1 MSVLKPRPDLQ
12 DKEPVINSKV
22 SELEDIRTSRL
33 KATQSFDN
41 DDQLQQTI
49 SGTALNMGEND
60 DRGASRK
67 YQNLQL
73 VLEKWTRLIILCNIA
88 APIAAIIVSWYAPLM
103 INKSSH
109 LKYDITSW
117 NLFYLC
123 CALAWI
129 NLLKSHRGLRSL
141 LQELRTLS
149 LIVAGLQCLSHI
161 ILSTFYI
168 ISCWISTEGFQRPL
182 FSYATFPFLQ
192 FSSTLLLPVVQLLI
206 STENIIQSE
215 DDDLISKLEPSD
227 MPSHLGMASRE
238 IRDVAHMVTSI
249 IEQYAPISIS
259 PASQEFLSSCSI
271 AMPIASTLAIST
283 AMKQIIH
290 ISSCLQQVTPNPPQG
305 QVQVQTSAFDLCEL
319 LQSVGDA
326 MEGLCATLDVA
337 MVIYVTD
344 NEWRNICIESNPG
357 FLRHGLIKVSTTGF
371 LWQAV
376 LQYFLIIKIHQVLT
390 TLLNKATVGSTI
402 EMTLTIGNLD
412 NSSEDVKSQGGDD
425 SGNLGID
432 IEISL
437 IPCTKSRENVMYTC
451 TSDFLPNQIETLG
464 GTVKVSG
471 SAEDGVQ
478 TVEISFEAQLCTEDS
493 VLFVP
498 SDLTAVD
505 DKNDAEDQH
514 ALENFHELLKD
525 MKIALYAMDNSIFAK
540 HLTRCLTN
548 WSMNITHFSINE
560 LRQQLDSVG
569 SERSLKDA
577 VLSPPALYP
586 HQAPFPVSHGSPCIT
601 PSMTESESYTTTEA
615 NFIIIDDDI
624 PTLKR
629 QIMNR
634 QAAIAHDTP
643 ARPRTNGRRTKSGFN
658 GRLDIRYPDLSPQST
673 IIFFTSMKN
682 YKQVRE
688 IMMSNMNPWSK
699 QSFALAHIVAI
710 PKPACPRRI
719 LTALF
724 TAWNKKSVDPQ
735 FTPIATLPT
744 SPLTSNSS
752 YGSQGNSQ
760 EYTTPPT
767 PHGDSYMLDS
777 NGRKHERGMDSPL
790 ARDTENCH
798 YFSSSYSILHPSM
811 ANTPKNHASPA
822 GMIVDEGMLFVPGN
836 RTPHSMPRTKQGMKK
851 SQLSPKVQSPTQ
863 QENFQDFPHMNGVS
877 ADYNSSGVPKART
890 PYMNSN
896 EVLNGGIPTPA
907 HMTDGDDLASKTSDS
922 STYRSG
928 TSPVTVVT
936 DTTLSRNTTP
946 ELDSKIGDALPSED
960 AQLPTPHLTGDMQVD
975 YQNQASDRLQPPKL
989 PDKATLRRASLK
1001 RKKKIPLNKSV
1012 NPPIQVLI
1020 VEGM

>member
-1 MSVLKPRPDLQ
+1 
-12 DKEPVINSKV
+12 
-22 SELEDIRTSRL
+22 
-33 KATQSFDN
+33 
-41 DDQLQQTI
+41 
-49 SGTALNMGEND
+49 
-60 DRGASRK
+60 
-67 YQNLQL
+67 
-73 VLEKWTRLIILCNIA
+73 
-88 APIAAIIVSWYAPLM
+88 
-103 INKSSH
+103 
-109 LKYDITSW
+109 
-117 NLFYLC
+117 
-123 CALAWI
+123 
-129 NLLKSHRGLRSL
+129 
-141 LQELRTLS
+141 
-149 LIVAGLQCLSHI
+149 
-161 ILSTFYI
+161 
-168 ISCWISTEGFQRPL
+168 
-182 FSYATFPFLQ
+182 
-192 FSSTLLLPVVQLLI
+192 LI

-215 DDDLISKLEPSD
+215 DDDLISKLEPND
-227 MPSHLGMASRE
+227 MPSYLGIASRE

-249 IEQYAPISIS
+249 IEQYAPISRS

-271 AMPIASTLAIST
+271 AMPIASTLAITT

-305 QVQVQTSAFDLCEL
+305 QVQTSAFDLCEL

-326 MEGLCATLDVA
+326 MDGLCATLDVA

-344 NEWRNICIESNPG
+344 NEWRNICIESNSG
-357 FLRHGLIKVSTTGF
+357 FLRHGLIKVSKTGF
-371 LWQAV
+371 LWQAM
-376 LQYFLIIKIHQVLT
+376 LQYFLIIRIHQVLT
-390 TLLNKATVGSTI
+390 TLLNKATAGSTI
-402 EMTLTIGNLD
+402 EMTLTIRNLD
-412 NSSEDVKSQGGDD
+412 NSSEDIKSQGVDD
-425 SGNLGID
+425 SGILGID

-437 IPCTKSRENVMYTC
+437 IPCAESRENVMYAC
-451 TSDFLPNQIETLG
+451 ISDFLPNQIEMLG
-464 GTVKVSG
+464 GTVKVPG

-478 TVEISFEAQLCTEDS
+478 TVEMSFEAQLCSDDN
-493 VLFVP
+493 VIFMP
-498 SDLTAVD
+498 SNPTHVD
-505 DKNDAEDQH
+505 VQNDAEDQH

-540 HLTRCLTN
+540 HLTNCLTN

-560 LRQQLDSVG
+560 LRHQLDSVG
-569 SERSLKDA
+569 SERSLKDT
-577 VLSPPALYP
+577 VTSPPALYP
-586 HQAPFPVSHGSPCIT
+586 HQAPFPVSPGSPYIT
-601 PSMTESESYTTTEA
+601 PSMAESESYTTTEA

-629 QIMNR
+629 HIMNR

-643 ARPRTNGRRTKSGFN
+643 TRPRTSGRRAKSGFN

-688 IMMSNMNPWSK
+688 IMMSNVNPWSK

-752 YGSQGNSQ
+752 YGSQGSSQ

-777 NGRKHERGMDSPL
+777 NGRKYERGMDSPL
-790 ARDTENCH
+790 ARETENGH
-798 YFSSSYSILHPSM
+798 YFSSSYSMLHPSM
-811 ANTPKNHASPA
+811 ANSPKNHASPA

-863 QENFQDFPHMNGVS
+863 QENFKDFPHINEVS
-877 ADYNSSGVPKART
+877 ADYNSSSGVPKART

-896 EVLNGGIPTPA
+896 ESLNGGIPTPA
-907 HMTDGDDLASKTSDS
+907 HTTDGDDAASKASDS
-922 STYRSG
+922 STYRSA

-946 ELDSKIGDALPSED
+946 DLDGKFGDALPPED
-960 AQLPTPHLTGDMQVD
+960 AQLPTPHLTGEMQVD

-1001 RKKKIPLNKSV
+1001 RKKKISLNKSV